1 MHLNWNKRVLASSF
15 AVLSMA
21 TSLYAIPRDPCEP
34 ICEPV
39 CCEVPVPGPFAFAYP
54 WDLGLNC
61 PRDFYVHVDG
71 LAFQAKQDGMD
82 FAIEDTTSFVG
93 FPTAPI
99 TYGKV
104 LGFSDSNS
112 DWDYNPGMRFGLGF
126 YLDHDAWNIDLNW
139 TWVNISNYKTVG
151 ATDNGVL
158 IPLWLLGI
166 GQEGQSFTGSFG
178 KNANAVWTAQYNMC
192 DFTLGK
198 PYHVSRYIVFN
209 PYFGLRGGW
218 INQHF
223 SVGYS
228 GASPETSTTHHGQK
242 NNFRG
247 VGAKVG
253 FNTDWIVG
261 KGWWLF
267 GNVSGSLVAGKF
279 EVNQNLNIP
288 FPQFEP
294 DGFDIVSDYYQNVPN
309 MEMAIGLGWS
319 RQFDCCRYRISL
331 KAAYE
336 FIQWWDQLNMRKFYS
351 GNPFYASDV
360 VSRGNFAMNGF
371 SLRLQ
376 LDI

>member
-34 ICEPV
+34 ICAPV

-71 LAFQAKQDGMD
+71 LAFQAKQDGME
-82 FAIEDTTSFVG
+82 FAIEDTTTSDG
-93 FPTAPI
+93 SPTAPI

-104 LGFSDSNS
+104 HGFSNNNS

-126 YLDHDAWNIDLNW
+126 YLDHDAWNLDFNW
-139 TWVNISNYKTVG
+139 TWANITNYKSVR
-151 ATDNGVL
+151 ATDDGVL
-158 IPLWLLGI
+158 IPLWLLGADEI
-166 GQEGQSFTGSFG
+166 QPFGSR
-178 KNANAVWTAQYNMC
+178 ANAVWTAQYNML
-192 DFTLGK
+192 DFVLGK
-198 PYHVSRYIVFN
+198 PYHISRYLVVN
-209 PYFGLRGGW
+209 PFFGVRGGW

-228 GASPETSTTHHGQK
+228 RTATNSTITHHGEK
-242 NNFRG
+242 NNFRA
-247 VGAKVG
+247 VGGKMG
-253 FNTDWIVG
+253 INTDWIVG

-267 GNVSGSLVAGKF
+267 GNLSGSLVAGKF
-279 EVNQNLNIP
+279 EIKQNLTIP
-288 FPQFEP
+288 DENGS
-294 DGFDIVSDYYQNVPN
+294 DGFDLVSDYYQNVPN

-331 KAAYE
+331 RAAYE

-351 GNPFYASDV
+351 GHPTYASDV
-360 VSRGNFAMNGF
+360 VSRGNLTLNGF